1 MIIRLQFRMALF
13 MMKDIGISRLA
24 AGIRRHLVVAVPL
37 VLVACDPG
45 TTGKKEIYIEAVPTD
60 SSQPFVSQGT
70 MDRKGPASGSIHLNF
85 DDDAYY
91 VGPES
96 SFLYR
101 GGSLTYVRDQGY
113 FKPGSVLVGNRA
125 ASWHG
130 PMLVLPS
137 LEAGRAY
144 NASVWIKLLDT
155 EHPATAKLEWI
166 QVSEGVL
173 TTVALNEIQVE
184 PLVWEKLEGEFIG
197 SGRPGSDIN
206 ALSVEVSKADVK
218 FLVDDFIVTY
228 AELSADMQAAA
239 AAARPKVT
247 NMIVNGDVE
256 LGLEP
261 WIHQGGVISRS
272 SAYAHKGNY
281 SLQIAGRKQEWNAPM
296 MPVKGL
302 QDEKHYRF
310 SIFVRMDDGEPST
323 NVRLTMRRVT
333 SGQTTFLTL
342 GGGTASSVG
351 WTEITGTFSAG
362 NVSQSENVSVY
373 LEALHPTASY
383 FVDTLTVEEIA
394 AP

>member
-24 AGIRRHLVVAVPL
+24 AGIRRHLMVAAPL

-45 TTGKKEIYIEAVPTD
+45 ATGRKEIFIEAVPTEA
-60 SSQPFVSQGT
+60 SAPLVSHAAL
-70 MDRKGPASGSIHLNF
+70 DRKGASQSLHLDF
-85 DDDAYY
+85 EDGPYY
-91 VGPES
+91 VGPDS
-96 SFLYR
+96 SLLYR
-101 GGSLTYVRDQGY
+101 GGALTFVRDQGY
-113 FKPGSVLVGNRA
+113 FKPGSVLVSNRT

-130 PMLVLPS
+130 PMLVLPP
-137 LEAGRAY
+137 LEGGRAY
-144 NASVWIKLLDT
+144 SASVWIKLLET
-155 EHPATAKLEWI
+155 EQPSAVKLEWM
-166 QVSEGVL
+166 QVAEGAL
-173 TTVALNEIQVE
+173 TSVTLAEIQAE
-184 PLVWEKLEGEFIG
+184 PLVWQKLEGEFIS
-197 SGRPGSDIN
+197 SGLAGSDIN
-206 ALSVEVSKADVK
+206 VLSVEVDKAEIKYLMDDV
-218 FLVDDFIVTY
+218 IVTY

-342 GGGTASSVG
+342 GGGTASSAG
-351 WTEITGTFSAG
+351 WTEITGVFSAS
-362 NVSQSENVSVY
+362 NASQSENVSVY